1 MVVDEL
7 LEKVNSNFR
16 GGSLPHGS
24 HCAAMAFADD
34 LVMLSDSDVE
44 APLMLKEVETFLRE
58 RGMGVNPAKWRALCT
73 GVIAGRAVGR
83 TVSTYRINNLPIPAV
98 GHMDTFRYLGHS
110 YGYDGVGKP
119 SLFNLTVWLENVRR
133 APLKPD
139 QKLLMIKT
147 YVIPRLLYGLQ
158 TPKVT
163 SKVLREADRLM
174 RKFVWATLYLNAHTP
189 DALIHASVRD
199 GGLGVTEL
207 RGAIPRTLIGR
218 MTKLLESPEDRVI
231 CSLLQSNCSVRLMG
245 RLQNM
250 MGNIPEATKWR
261 DRIKA
266 GALTKGLE
274 QTAEDLASRGWVLE
288 RPNGWTGRDFVRAV
302 QLRTANLPT
311 RAIPSAPVGQRRC
324 RG

>member
-7 LEKVNSNFR
+7 LEKVNSN
-16 GGSLPHGS
+16 S

-34 LVMLSDSDVE
+34 LVMFSDSDVE

-58 RGMGVNPAKWRALCT
+58 RGMGVNPGKCAFST
-73 GVIAGRAVGR
+73 EVIAGRAMGR

-119 SLFNLTVWLENVRR
+119 SLFNLTVWRENVRR
-133 APLKPD
+133 APL
-139 QKLLMIKT
+139 LLMIKT

-174 RKFVWATLYLNAHTP
+174 RKFVRATLYLNAHTP
-189 DALIHASVRD
+189 DALIHAFVRD

-207 RGAIPRTLIGR
+207 RGAIPRILVGR

-231 CSLLQSNCSVRLMG
+231 CSLLQSNCSVRLMR

-274 QTAEDLASRGWVLE
+274 QTAEDPASVDG
-288 RPNGWTGRDFVRAV
+288 F
-302 QLRTANLPT
+302 
-311 RAIPSAPVGQRRC
+311 
-324 RG
+324 